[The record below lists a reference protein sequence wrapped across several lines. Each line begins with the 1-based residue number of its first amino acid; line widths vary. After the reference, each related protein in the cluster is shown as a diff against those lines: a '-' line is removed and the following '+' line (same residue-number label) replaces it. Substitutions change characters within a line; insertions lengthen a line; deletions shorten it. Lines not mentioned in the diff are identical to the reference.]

1 MKRNKRAKRIRG
13 AEKNNVTFAVQCP
26 ECGAKVHL
34 DSFDEPCFVVCGECI
49 KIIRARE
56 EDLIAEPK
64 KQYESL
70 DDLLKDLDQE
80 LEESE
85 GGTHCVFFTL
95 IIRVKSLERAYEEKP
110 DLVEELLTKGNF
122 FLNGDGTISECAMAY
137 SFGETVELLEDQLD
151 LKKDRDFFILDG
163 FIAWVFELDGISDEE
178 VGEKFDVYF
187 PELSKN
193 FNFVKFIRG
202 NLVIRLKDGP
212 DERIQEKQNNEEL
225 ADQPGDEEV

>member
-1 MKRNKRAKRIRG
+1 MKKDKRAKRMSG

-95 IIRVKSLERAYEEKP
+95 IIRVKSLEKAYEEKP
-110 DLVEELLTKGNF
+110 DLVEDLLTKGRF
-122 FLNGDGTISECAMAY
+122 FLNEDGTISESDMAY
-137 SFGETVELLEDQLD
+137 SFGGTVELLHDQLD

-163 FIAWVFELDGISDEE
+163 STWYLCLEGIRDEDL
-178 VGEKFDVYF
+178 VEKFEELF
-187 PELSKN
+187 PELSKY
-193 FNFVKFIRG
+193 FDFVKVLRG

-212 DERIQEKQNNEEL
+212 DE
-225 ADQPGDEEV
+225 

>member
-1 MKRNKRAKRIRG
+1 MKKEKRVKRMRG
-13 AEKNNVTFAVQCP
+13 DEQNNVTFAVQCP

-95 IIRVKSLERAYEEKP
+95 IIRVKSLERAYEKKP
-110 DLVEELLTKGNF
+110 DLVEELLTEGNF
-122 FLNGDGTISECAMAY
+122 FLNEDETISECAMAY
-137 SFGETVELLEDQLD
+137 YFGETVELLQDKLD
-151 LKKDRDFFILDG
+151 LKQDRDFFILDG
-163 FIAWVFELDGISDEE
+163 FTPLLCFDGTREKDI
-178 VGEKFDVYF
+178 GEKFEEFF
-187 PELSKN
+187 PDLSKN
-193 FNFVKFIRG
+193 FDFVKVIRG
-202 NLVIRLKDGP
+202 NLVIRLKDCP
-212 DERIQEKQNNEEL
+212 DELVREKPNNEEL
-225 ADQPGDEEV
+225 EEQPRDEEV

>member
-1 MKRNKRAKRIRG
+1 MKKEKRAKRMSG

-95 IIRVKSLERAYEEKP
+95 IIRVKSLEKAYEEKP
-110 DLVEELLTKGNF
+110 DLVEDLLTKGRF
-122 FLNGDGTISECAMAY
+122 FLNEDGTISESDMAY
-137 SFGETVELLEDQLD
+137 SFGGTVELLHDQLD

-163 FIAWVFELDGISDEE
+163 STWYLCLEGIRDEDL
-178 VGEKFDVYF
+178 VEKFEELF
-187 PELSKN
+187 PELSKY
-193 FNFVKFIRG
+193 FDFVKVLRG

-212 DERIQEKQNNEEL
+212 DE
-225 ADQPGDEEV
+225 

>member
-1 MKRNKRAKRIRG
+1 M
-13 AEKNNVTFAVQCP
+13 TLAVQFQ
-26 ECGAKVHL
+26 ECGSKVHL

-56 EDLIAEPK
+56 ENLIAEPK

>member
-1 MKRNKRAKRIRG
+1 MKKDKRAKRIRG
-13 AEKNNVTFAVQCP
+13 VEKNNVTFAVQCP
-26 ECGAKVHL
+26 ECGAKVL
-34 DSFDEPCFVVCGECI
+34 VDSFDEPCFVVCGECI

-85 GGTHCVFFTL
+85 GGTQCVFFTL
-95 IIRVKSLERAYEEKP
+95 IIRVKSLEKAYEEKP
-110 DLVEELLTKGNF
+110 DLVEDLLTKGRF
-122 FLNGDGTISECAMAY
+122 FLNKDGTISESDMAY
-137 SFGETVELLEDQLD
+137 SFGGTVELLQDQLD

-163 FIAWVFELDGISDEE
+163 FAALFLDLYGISDEDLR
-178 VGEKFDVYF
+178 EKFEEFY
-187 PELSKN
+187 PELSKY
-193 FNFVKFIRG
+193 FNFVKVLRA

-212 DERIQEKQNNEEL
+212 DE
-225 ADQPGDEEV
+225 